1 MKRHSTK
8 LIMILCMICLLQ
20 VSCKKDDNP
29 VPVDNTSAL
38 LQNKN
43 WKLTAGTVSPA
54 NFGLTDWYNDFLED
68 CNRDDLFRFNT
79 ANLFVIDEGPSK
91 CNSFDLQSHEGS
103 WSYTESTKTLHFA
116 LNPPSDNYDLTI
128 TQINEN
134 SFTGKMQEVELGVT
148 YTYTWVF
155 TKQ

>member
-1 MKRHSTK
+1 MKKFSTK
-8 LIMILCMICLLQ
+8 LIMLLSMICLLQ
-20 VSCKKDDNP
+20 VSCKKDDTP

-43 WKLTAGTVSPA
+43 WKLTAGTVSPVY
-54 NFGLTDWYNDFLED
+54 FGTTNWYNDFLDD
-68 CNRDDLFRFNT
+68 CNRDDLFRFNA

-91 CNSFDLQSHEGS
+91 CNPSDPQTQDGS
-103 WSYTESTKTLHFA
+103 WTYTESTKVLHFT
-116 LNPPSDNYDLTI
+116 LNSPSDSYDLTI

-134 SFTGKMQEVELGVT
+134 SFTGNTKEVEAGVT
-148 YTYTWVF
+148 YTNTWVF